1 MRMGPIMLPVTLV
14 TAGGAALI
22 AFWLGI
28 RTGGARRGA
37 KVSIGDGGDVKLIA
51 RMRAQANFTEY
62 VPYVLILIG
71 LIEASC
77 GTSTWLWVAGAL
89 LLVGRIVHALG
100 MDGLKNGRSI
110 GIAIT
115 FLLLIG
121 LGGYAIVLP
130 FLGGHTPKA
139 IESTALPAQG

>member
-1 MRMGPIMLPVTLV
+1 MGPIILPVTLV

-22 AFWLGI
+22 ALWLGL

-37 KVSIGDGGDVKLIA
+37 KISIGDGGDIPLIA

-62 VPYVLILIG
+62 VPYILMLIG
-71 LIEASC
+71 LIELAA
-77 GTSTWLWVAGAL
+77 GTSPWLWIAGGAL
-89 LLVGRIVHALG
+89 LIGRIAHALG
-100 MDGLKNGRSI
+100 MDGLKYGRSI

-121 LGGYAIVLP
+121 LGGYAIALP
-130 FLGGHTPKA
+130 YVAAHEPTT
-139 IESTALPAQG
+139 IETAPLPAQG

>member
-1 MRMGPIMLPVTLV
+1 MGPILLPVTMV

-37 KVSIGDGGDVKLIA
+37 KVSIGDGGDLKLIA

-62 VPYVLILIG
+62 VPYILILLG
-71 LIEASC
+71 LIELAC
-77 GTSTWLWVAGAL
+77 GTSTWLWIAGAAL
-89 LLVGRIVHALG
+89 LIARIAHAFG
-100 MDGLKNGRSI
+100 MDGLKNGRSV

-130 FLGGHTPKA
+130 FIAAHTAKT
-139 IESTALPAQG
+139 IEVAPLPAQG